1 MFLAA
6 KPPEQLLLDRWQRPH
21 SRVDDRE
28 RITRAR
34 QAAEALFAPKRPV
47 TEQSVL
53 NSPPAA
59 DPRKAR
65 ILATSPPTRA
75 PLEVEEAEPPV
86 RLEEQARPEIPVSK
100 FAHIRALVKYGM
112 TVSQVAEV
120 DGVAVG
126 AIGPCFKSG
135 HSPRKP

>member
-1 MFLAA
+1 
-6 KPPEQLLLDRWQRPH
+6 LLDRRQRPH
-21 SRVDDRE
+21 SHGHDRE

-65 ILATSPPTRA
+65 ILATSPPA
-75 PLEVEEAEPPV
+75 PALVEE
-86 RLEEQARPEIPVSK
+86 RARPEIPVSK

-120 DGVAVG
+120 YGVAVG
-126 AIGPCFKSG
+126 AIE
-135 HSPRKP
+135 RVLRQA